1 MSLPKLQ
8 TPTYEL
14 ILPSTGDKI
23 KFRPFLV
30 KEYKILLTTLD
41 SENEEINR
49 VVTELVDACTFNK
62 LKIDTLAN
70 FDIEYIFLNIRA
82 KSIGEITNLLLN
94 CNNCDNQISFDLNL
108 TKAQVEKSPEHSSK
122 INLTDKIII
131 EMRYPKFD
139 EMIDI
144 YQNFKSDKIVE
155 LLSTCIKAVYTEDTV
170 YEEYT
175 KEELLEFVNSF
186 SKDQFEMIENFFL
199 TMPKLVQNIEQDC
212 NKCGSH
218 NELKLEGL
226 QNFFV

>member
-94 CNNCDNQISFDLNL
+94 CNSCDNQISFDLNL
-108 TKAQVEKSPEHSSK
+108 TKAQVEKSPDHSSK

-131 EMRYPKFD
+131 EMRYPRFE
-139 EMIDI
+139 EMINI

-155 LLSTCIKAVYTEDTV
+155 ILSTCIKTVYTEDTV
-170 YEEYT
+170 YEDYT

-212 NKCGSH
+212 NKCGAH

>member
-82 KSIGEITNLLLN
+82 KSIGEITDLLLN
-94 CNNCDNQISFDLNL
+94 CNSCDNQISFNLNL

-131 EMRYPKFD
+131 EMRYPRFE
-139 EMIDI
+139 EMIII
-144 YQNFKSDKIVE
+144 YQNFKSDRIVE
-155 LLSTCIKAVYTEDTV
+155 LLSACIKAVYTEDTV

-199 TMPKLVQNIEQDC
+199 TMPKLVQHIEQDC
-212 NKCGSH
+212 NKCGAH

>member
-155 LLSTCIKAVYTEDTV
+155 LLSKCIKAVYTEDTV

>member
-70 FDIEYIFLNIRA
+70 FDI
-82 KSIGEITNLLLN
+82 
-94 CNNCDNQISFDLNL
+94 
-108 TKAQVEKSPEHSSK
+108 
-122 INLTDKIII
+122 
-131 EMRYPKFD
+131 
-139 EMIDI
+139 
-144 YQNFKSDKIVE
+144 
-155 LLSTCIKAVYTEDTV
+155 
-170 YEEYT
+170 
-175 KEELLEFVNSF
+175 
-186 SKDQFEMIENFFL
+186 
-199 TMPKLVQNIEQDC
+199 
-212 NKCGSH
+212 
-218 NELKLEGL
+218 
-226 QNFFV
+226 